1 MMNDWAKELPMA
13 VTITDKNGIILY
25 MNDKSIETFAKY
37 GGEKIIGTELNSWHN
52 ANSVEIIN
60 AMINENKT
68 NSYTISKNGV
78 KKMIHQTPYY
88 DGGEYAGLVEFS
100 IIIPEDM
107 PHFDRG

>member
-37 GGEKIIGTELNSWHN
+37 GGEKIIGTELHSWHN